1 MDILHA
7 LPSIASGTG
16 GPPRSTSSTIR
27 ALHVADPSVSNT
39 LVSTEA
45 NLSEEWRRT
54 LVKYLPA
61 KTNLEL
67 FSAIGSHTWR
77 ISPSLLRW
85 LWSNIEEYDV
95 AVIRAMLHPL
105 STACAWIARTRN
117 VPYVVTPHGTLSRYT
132 FRHRN
137 TWLKCLYFQ
146 LLESKTLNGA
156 FAIQCTTEQEREQVA
171 ELGTRSPIR
180 VIPHPFDHSPFSK
193 NGELDSGLVLFL
205 SRLDPMKGT
214 DLLIQAFSEI
224 RDDYPE
230 AQLVVAGSG
239 ENSYEQKLRKQV
251 RALGLEGVAKFPG
264 FVEGV
269 QKEKLLKSASVFVL
283 PSHRE
288 NFGIAAVE
296 AMDVGLP
303 VIVTRE
309 VDTYPEIDRYEAGIV
324 IEPDAGE
331 LAEALDTLLSDQ
343 ERCEKMGEQGQRLVK
358 QEYAP
363 EKVGS
368 KLLDLYHEAQR

>member
-1 MDILHA
+1 
-7 LPSIASGTG
+7 
-16 GPPRSTSSTIR
+16 
-27 ALHVADPSVSNT
+27 
-39 LVSTEA
+39 
-45 NLSEEWRRT
+45 
-54 LVKYLPA
+54 
-61 KTNLEL
+61 
-67 FSAIGSHTWR
+67 
-77 ISPSLLRW
+77 
-85 LWSNIEEYDV
+85 
-95 AVIRAMLHPL
+95 
-105 STACAWIARTRN
+105 
-117 VPYVVTPHGTLSRYT
+117 
-132 FRHRN
+132 
-137 TWLKCLYFQ
+137 
-146 LLESKTLNGA
+146 
-156 FAIQCTTEQEREQVA
+156 
-171 ELGTRSPIR
+171 